1 MHADAKRLVGRT
13 YADAPE
19 VDGRVLLPKGAAEPG
34 SIVEVTITAA
44 DDYELEG
51 SLATAKAKPEKA

>member
-1 MHADAKRLVGRT
+1 MLEIRGLMIAVT
-13 YADAPE
+13 N
-19 VDGRVLLPKGAAEPG
+19 GRVLLPKGAAEPG